1 MAAQH
6 VNLCRPR
13 NATQN
18 TFSLAHNES
27 VEESFQGA
35 TLWWSHEVSARPQA
49 GGFNSWG
56 SEAPM
61 DEKRK
66 YTLKMRKGDKSRVLD
81 AYVQHIIDVAGE
93 VKDRSRDRLLYTNI
107 KTTNG

>member
-1 MAAQH
+1 MAARH

-18 TFSLAHNES
+18 TYSLAHNES

-35 TLWWSHEVSARPQA
+35 TLWWSHDVSPRQQA
-49 GGFNSWG
+49 GGFSWG
-56 SEAPM
+56 NEAPM
-61 DEKRK
+61 DEKRR
-66 YTLKMRKGDKSRVLD
+66 YTLKMRKGDKSRVLE

-93 VKDRSRDRLLYTNI
+93 VKARSRDRLLYTNI

>member
-1 MAAQH
+1 
-6 VNLCRPR
+6 
-13 NATQN
+13 
-18 TFSLAHNES
+18 
-27 VEESFQGA
+27 
-35 TLWWSHEVSARPQA
+35 
-49 GGFNSWG
+49 
-56 SEAPM
+56 M

-66 YTLKMRKGDKSRVLD
+66 YTLKMRKGDKSRVLE